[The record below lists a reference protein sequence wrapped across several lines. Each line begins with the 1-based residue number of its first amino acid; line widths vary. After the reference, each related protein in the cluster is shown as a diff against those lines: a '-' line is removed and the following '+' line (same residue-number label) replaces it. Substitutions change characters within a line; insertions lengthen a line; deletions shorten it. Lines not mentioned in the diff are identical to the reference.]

1 MDSGTIRLEE
11 TNLNRANERM
21 FRMILTLV
29 LALMVIAGIF
39 LLLYSAVALVQKRSF
54 FGSAPPDIR
63 AVIQDKPERF
73 RGQHLL
79 GWVLLVFSMAVIAAA
94 FVIGVWDGVKKG
106 FGFWKYF
113 ARLLAVL
120 YLYKIWDMTFLDRFL
135 LTKTRFFQRY
145 YPEADG
151 CESFEKVGFNRKSQM
166 TKLIVFPF
174 VLAAV
179 AGILVLIF
187 R

>member
-1 MDSGTIRLEE
+1 M
-11 TNLNRANERM
+11 NRANERM

-79 GWVLLVFSMAVIAAA
+79 GWGLLVFSMAVIAAA
-94 FVIGVWDGVKKG
+94 FVIGVWDGVKNG